1 MITKMMIRSLAA
13 LLLTSLLCTC
23 GPSPEKEPAAPA
35 PAAAP
40 VAAAPQGTSYPSIEL
55 SRLEYLY
62 DNATY
67 MDATFYNLPVSI
79 NQSCLDQIR
88 NPLAGIGVDPA
99 TIAPGC
105 SPAGH
110 IWFQVN
116 GKNIE
121 EADIYFQQGCVAY
134 VWYQNGKPAYSNQM
148 TQAGAGFYQ
157 NIINS
162 VKEQTGGGN

>member
-1 MITKMMIRSLAA
+1 MMITRSLAA

-23 GPSPEKEPAAPA
+23 GPSPEKETAAETPVTT
-35 PAAAP
+35 AA
-40 VAAAPQGTSYPSIEL
+40 QGVFYPSIEM

-79 NQSCLDQIR
+79 NQNSLPQIR
-88 NPLAGIGVDPA
+88 TTLEGIGVDPA
-99 TIAPGC
+99 TIAPSC
-105 SPAGH
+105 SPTGH
-110 IWFQVN
+110 IWFQVE

-134 VWYQNGKPAYSNQM
+134 VWYENGKPAYSNQM

-162 VKEQTGGGN
+162 VKQQTGGGN

>member
-1 MITKMMIRSLAA
+1 MTTDMMIRSLAA
-13 LLLTSLLCTC
+13 LLLITLFCTC
-23 GPSPEKEPAAPA
+23 GPSPEKETAADT
-35 PAAAP
+35 P
-40 VAAAPQGTSYPSIEL
+40 VVVAPQQGVSYPSINL
-55 SRLEYLY
+55 DRLEYLY

-79 NQSCLDQIR
+79 NQSSLDQIR
-88 NPLAGIGVDPA
+88 TTLQGIGVDPA
-99 TIAPGC
+99 TIAANC

-134 VWYQNGKPAYSNQM
+134 VWYENGKPAYSNQM
-148 TQAGAGFYQ
+148 TQGGAGFYQ

>member
-1 MITKMMIRSLAA
+1 MMTRSLAA
-13 LLLTSLLCTC
+13 LLLLALLCTC
-23 GPSPEKEPAAPA
+23 GPSPEKAASPETPPAATP
-35 PAAAP
+35 
-40 VAAAPQGTSYPSIEL
+40 APQGVSYPSIDL
-55 SRLEYLY
+55 SRLEYLF

-79 NQSCLDQIR
+79 NQSSLDQIR
-88 NPLAGIGVDPA
+88 NTLAGVGVDPA

-105 SPAGH
+105 APAGH

-116 GKNIE
+116 GKNVE

-134 VWYQNGKPAYSNQM
+134 VWYENGKPAYGNQM
-148 TQAGAGFYQ
+148 TANGAGFYQ

-162 VKEQTGGGN
+162 VQQQTGAGN

>member
-1 MITKMMIRSLAA
+1 MMIRSFAA
-13 LLLTSLLCTC
+13 LLLLTLLCTC
-23 GPSPEKEPAAPA
+23 GPSPKKETATD
-35 PAAAP
+35 AP
-40 VAAAPQGTSYPSIEL
+40 VAAPQQGVSYPSIEL
-55 SRLEYLY
+55 SRLEYLF

-79 NQSCLDQIR
+79 NQSSLDQIR
-88 NPLAGIGVDPA
+88 TTLGGIGVDPA
-99 TIAPGC
+99 TIAPNC
-105 SPAGH
+105 APAGH

-134 VWYQNGKPAYSNQM
+134 VWYENGKPAYSNQM
-148 TQAGAGFYQ
+148 TEAGAGFYQ

-162 VKEQTGGGN
+162 VKQQTGGGN

>member
-1 MITKMMIRSLAA
+1 MMIRSFAA
-13 LLLTSLLCTC
+13 LLLCTLFCTC
-23 GPSPEKEPAAPA
+23 GPSPEKEPATGSAV
-35 PAAAP
+35 
-40 VAAAPQGTSYPSIEL
+40 VATAPQQGISYPSIEL
-55 SRLEYLY
+55 SRLEYLF

-79 NQSCLDQIR
+79 NQSSLEQIR
-88 NPLAGIGVDPA
+88 STLAGIAAEPA
-99 TIAPGC
+99 TIAPAC

-134 VWYQNGKPAYSNQM
+134 VWYENGKPAYANQM
-148 TQAGAGFYQ
+148 TEGGAGFYQ

-162 VKEQTGGGN
+162 VKQQTGNQ

>member
-13 LLLTSLLCTC
+13 LLLISLFCTC
-23 GPSPEKEPAAPA
+23 GPSPGKEAATETSA
-35 PAAAP
+35 
-40 VAAAPQGTSYPSIEL
+40 VATSQPGVSYPSIEL

-79 NQSCLDQIR
+79 NQSSLDQIR
-88 NPLAGIGVDPA
+88 TTLGGIGVDPA
-99 TIAPGC
+99 TIAANC

-116 GKNIE
+116 GKNVE
-121 EADIYFQQGCVAY
+121 EADIYFQEGCVAY
-134 VWYQNGKPAYSNQM
+134 VWYESGKPAYSNQM

-162 VKEQTGGGN
+162 VQQQTGGGN